1 MLMCF
6 MLDYYSSIRVH
17 LSSSLIS
24 QIALEVSGR
33 QQSDAANVQQID
45 EELEN
50 LQSLVSVNSYSSEP
64 VAVVD
69 EASKTT
75 DSDAAV
81 PVNTAAMTGSE
92 LTEYMLRIRNRRA
105 LNLKDDSNSQNR
117 AATDGQNRKNWILDG
132 EHNNGPIR
140 ETVNNYPYPSNNRK
154 DERSGLMHEGRSM
167 TVSNLSNG
175 DRTMRQ
181 NKSSDHSRST
191 HEDNSKWGRDRE
203 LRGTSSASAAV
214 KRVVEEGEDAEDDN
228 IIEDNNRHSVLIPG
242 DSIRSEL
249 AVAEEDYVPE
259 ETEIEGDGEVDE
271 EEDEAELLLA
281 ALGGR

>member
-24 QIALEVSGR
+24 QIALEVSWR

-69 EASKTT
+69 VASKTT
-75 DSDAAV
+75 DSDAAL

-140 ETVNNYPYPSNNRK
+140 EAVNNYPYPSNNRK

-175 DRTMRQ
+175 DRTVGQ

-228 IIEDNNRHSVLIPG
+228 IIEDNNRHSALIPG